1 MTNRII
7 HTNLYS
13 DSAFTLMRAV
23 HDALAYGNF
32 RRADARNADYCSI
45 VRAPDNEITI
55 EVESSWR
62 RNIFKRFEH
71 NDQEVLNYFAW
82 TTKELIRKYCSK
94 FSVNINFKTVWKRDA
109 KRYDIVDDSLMLN
122 EASRGKFN
130 ISDIYMFYELLRN
143 RRFVDRKYKAKALA
157 EMRGEQRDPIS
168 TEQERIRRE
177 EEKTIRDK
185 YAALI
190 HDNTHDAWGSTLNKQ
205 MQEESRKASERI
217 TAKYKKLSE
226 EKIAALVAERDQK
239 LAELNETLGLM
250 TV

>member
-1 MTNRII
+1 MANRII

-13 DSAFTLMRAV
+13 DSAFTLMCAV
-23 HDALAYGNF
+23 RSALAYCNL
-32 RRADARNADYCSI
+32 RRIDAHNADYCSI

-55 EVESSWR
+55 EVEYSWH
-62 RNIFKRFEH
+62 RNIFRRFEH

-82 TTKELIRKYCSK
+82 TTKELIRKCCGK
-94 FSVNINFKTVWKRDA
+94 FSINVNFKTIWKRNA
-109 KRYDIVDDSLMLN
+109 KRPDIVDDGLKLN
-122 EASRGKFN
+122 EASLGKFN
-130 ISDIYMFYELLRN
+130 VSDVYMFYELLRN
-143 RRFVDRKYKAKALA
+143 RRFVDRKYKAKKLA

-177 EEKTIRDK
+177 EEQTIKDK

-190 HDNTHDAWGSTLNKQ
+190 NDNKYDAWGSTLNKL

-226 EKIAALVAERDQK
+226 EKVAALIAERDQK

-250 TV
+250 IA